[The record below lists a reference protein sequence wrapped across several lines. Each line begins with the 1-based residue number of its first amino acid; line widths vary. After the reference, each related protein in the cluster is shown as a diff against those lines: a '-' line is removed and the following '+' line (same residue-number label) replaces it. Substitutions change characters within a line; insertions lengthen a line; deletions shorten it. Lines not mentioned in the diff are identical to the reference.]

1 MTSEFS
7 AAHDFP
13 HLTAFGYG
21 EAQARALAAARLSFP
36 GALPARVS
44 RVERNGYRLQTESG
58 EQEALWP
65 GGRRHKLLDVPV
77 IGDWVAYAPPES
89 EEGVEQALRIEAV
102 LERTNTF
109 IRSVQKGRRT
119 QPQVLAAN
127 VDTVFVMTSPEEWD
141 TERLARYVQ
150 AVRLSQAQPVIL
162 LNKLDLAQGDFLE
175 RAQAAELGAPLLPI
189 SAQGGQGLEALAP
202 YLQAGQ
208 TVALIGAS
216 GMGKSTLTNRLLGQ
230 EKAAT
235 GALSDFS
242 GEGRHTTTWRTLYRL
257 PAGGVSGGALLID
270 NPGLRDIAVWDEE
283 GAAFWAIEELAA
295 ECRFSRCTHGREPG
309 CAVRAAV
316 QRGELDGDVV
326 DAYREAQGAGHSAG
340 KGTDQ
345 GGPSGRPGTAGR
357 SAASGRAER
366 REKRSRR

>member
-1 MTSEFS
+1 MPGQRLDSGAVTSELS

-13 HLTAFGYG
+13 HLTTFGYSR
-21 EAQARALAAARLSFP
+21 AQAQALAAARLSFP

-44 RVERNGYRLQTESG
+44 RVERNGYRLQTEGG
-58 EQEALWP
+58 EQEAVWP

-77 IGDWVAYAPPES
+77 IGDWVAYAPPEA
-89 EEGVEQALRIEAV
+89 EEGAEQALRIEAV
-102 LERTNTF
+102 LERANTF

-150 AVRLSQAQPVIL
+150 AVQLSQAQPVIL
-162 LNKLDLAQGDFLE
+162 LNKSDLARGDLLE
-175 RAQAAELGAPLLPI
+175 RAQAAGLEAPVLPI
-189 SAQGGQGLEALAP
+189 SAQEEQGLEALAP
-202 YLQAGQ
+202 YLRAGQ
-208 TVALIGAS
+208 TVALIGSS
-216 GMGKSTLTNRLLGQ
+216 GMGKSTLTNRLLG
-230 EKAAT
+230 EDAAVT
-235 GALSDFS
+235 GGLSDFS

-257 PAGGVSGGALLID
+257 PAGDIGGSALLID

-316 QRGELDGDVV
+316 VRGELDEETVN
-326 DAYREAQGAGHSAG
+326 AYREAQGAE
-340 KGTDQ
+340 
-345 GGPSGRPGTAGR
+345 PSGGGGRERTDKRP
-357 SAASGRAER
+357 
-366 REKRSRR
+366 EKRQRRR